1 MLLPIFPDGNLKKGL
16 TGFQDMA
23 DGRAIDWGR
32 FIDLDLRAYGKEGED
47 DSSANQK
54 RLQFAYRIDPS
65 LVNPLHALPPEIAT
79 DPPSLPLRNLERG
92 WRLGLP
98 SGQSVAKAMQIIPL
112 EDSQLLIGKA
122 VDKPDEG
129 EEPVAI
135 DTVAN
140 GAFAKNCPLW
150 AYVLAEAAHH
160 KVAITIPV
168 TGAPG
173 PISTPQ
179 LGPVGGRIVSEV
191 ILGLIFGDNFS
202 VLSLDP
208 RWAPITGPNF
218 MLKDFVSYALGQGP
232 ALH

>member
-1 MLLPIFPDGNLKKGL
+1 
-16 TGFQDMA
+16 
-23 DGRAIDWGR
+23 
-32 FIDLDLRAYGKEGED
+32 
-47 DSSANQK
+47 
-54 RLQFAYRIDPS
+54 
-65 LVNPLHALPPEIAT
+65 VNPLGGLPPEIAS

-98 SGQSVAKAMQIIPL
+98 SGQAVAKAMQITPL
-112 EDSQLLIGKA
+112 NDSQILIGKA
-122 VDKPDEG
+122 VDTPDAG

-135 DTVAN
+135 NTIAN
-140 GAFAKNCPLW
+140 GAFANNCPLW

-160 KVAITIPV
+160 KVAVIIPV

-173 PISTPQ
+173 PINTPQ

-208 RWAPITGPNF
+208 HWAPITGPNF
-218 MLKDFVSYALGQGP
+218 KLRDMVSYALGQGP
-232 ALH
+232 KLH